1 MHMIKQAEIRDIFTQ
16 SHQGTKQRKG
26 INGGTNLLTASIQM
40 HTHLS
45 TGGKLGAVK
54 AKEVQ
59 MRRAGEPT
67 KHGIVVRAEINS
79 SRLTSTVHEPSFR
92 LRLTESQQGGFA
104 CLCSIRGQGEN
115 PSPVVEG
122 QDCRANRH
130 RQQGQQGQGGC
141 S

>member
-16 SHQGTKQRKG
+16 SHQGTKQRQG
-26 INGGTNLLTASIQM
+26 INGGTNLLASSIQM
-40 HTHLS
+40 HTHFA
-45 TGGKLGAVK
+45 TGGKLGAVE

-67 KHGIVVRAEINS
+67 KHGIIVWTEINS
-79 SRLTSTVHEPSFR
+79 IRLTSIVHESSFK

-104 CLCSIRGQGEN
+104 CLRRIRGQGEN
-115 PSPVVEG
+115 PTPVVEG
-122 QDCRANRH
+122 QDCRVNRH
-130 RQQGQQGQGGC
+130 RQQSQQGQGGC